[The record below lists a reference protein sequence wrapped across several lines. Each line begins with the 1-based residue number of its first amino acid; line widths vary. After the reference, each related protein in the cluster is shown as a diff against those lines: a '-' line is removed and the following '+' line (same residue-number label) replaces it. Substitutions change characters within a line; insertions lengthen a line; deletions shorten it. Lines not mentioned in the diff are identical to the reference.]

1 MDPALP
7 VRLATRDEE
16 GARIVTLHVSEDHA
30 CFAGHFPGRPI
41 VPGVVLLHWAVA
53 ELAGWQ
59 ERALEIV
66 ELEALKFRRPLLP
79 GETFDLRLAPARSAK
94 TFSFEMFDAAG
105 PICSGRIRE
114 RSQDPEHTRD
124 LEHTRARERA

>member
-16 GARIVTLHVSEDHA
+16 GARIVTLRVSEDHA
-30 CFAGHFPGRPI
+30 CFAGHFSGRPI
-41 VPGVVLLHWAVA
+41 VPGVVLLHWAVT
-53 ELAGWQ
+53 ELARWQ
-59 ERALEIV
+59 ERALEIA

-79 GETFDLRLAPARSAK
+79 GETFDLRLAPASAAK
-94 TFSFEMFDAAG
+94 SFSFEMFDAAG

-114 RSQDPEHTRD
+114 QTQDREHTRV
-124 LEHTRARERA
+124 RGGA

>member
-16 GARIVTLHVSEDHA
+16 GARIVTLRVSEDHA
-30 CFAGHFPGRPI
+30 CFAGHFSGRPI
-41 VPGVVLLHWAVA
+41 VPGVVLLHWAVT
-53 ELAGWQ
+53 ELARWQ
-59 ERALEIV
+59 ERALEIA

-79 GETFDLRLAPARSAK
+79 GETFDLRLAPASAAK
-94 TFSFEMFDAAG
+94 SFSFEMFDAAG

-114 RSQDPEHTRD
+114 HTRD
-124 LEHTRARERA
+124 LEQTRVRGGA